1 MNQYSQYNNLLKQ
14 ARRPA
19 KYWIPQLC
27 LALKEENS
35 NNLSNEDI
43 RDRVMKDCISTWQKN
58 TIRNALADAIKEKYE
73 KREWNA
79 KIFSIKLFNNAV
91 EQFFYITA
99 TGLSWSLIQDLENFG
114 FEIHRVR
121 PNNSDSVTIL
131 IEGFLHHYLQSRLYC
146 FGSYTKRNRQVHDLH
161 DRGKECSR

>member
-1 MNQYSQYNNLLKQ
+1 VIQYSQYDNLLKQ
-14 ARRPA
+14 ARGSA

-43 RDRVMKDCISTWQKN
+43 RDRVMKDCIFIWQKEDI
-58 TIRNALADAIKEKYE
+58 IRDALPDAIKEKYD
-73 KREWNA
+73 KREWDT
-79 KIFSIKLFNNAV
+79 KIFSIKPFNNAV

-114 FEIHRVR
+114 FEIRGAR
-121 PNNSDSVTIL
+121 PNNSDSVAIL
-131 IEGFLHHYLQSRLYC
+131 VERC
-146 FGSYTKRNRQVHDLH
+146 
-161 DRGKECSR
+161 E

>member
-1 MNQYSQYNNLLKQ
+1 VIIYKDYESLLKQ
-14 ARRPA
+14 ARGSA

-43 RDRVMKDCISTWQKN
+43 RDRVMKDCISIWQKDI
-58 TIRNALADAIKEKYE
+58 IRDALPDAIKKKYD
-73 KREWNA
+73 KQEWDA
-79 KIFSIKLFNNAV
+79 KIFSIKPSNNAA

-114 FEIHRVR
+114 FEIRGAR
-121 PNNSDSVTIL
+121 PNNSDSVAIL
-131 IEGFLHHYLQSRLYC
+131 VERC
-146 FGSYTKRNRQVHDLH
+146 
-161 DRGKECSR
+161 E